1 MATREGIYVGGHEI
15 IERYVGSR
23 LVWEKRVFVK
33 RIDSSEEVSIND
45 GGGLTVSL
53 ITPSIRYSYSTGRW
67 GNGKLIIAGRTILVK
82 SAIAEIYTDSWNNR
96 TYYKVTVEFYNSSD
110 KSPFLSIG
118 NNHGFQF
125 YSKEKK
131 R

>member
-15 IERYVGSR
+15 VERYVGSR

-33 RIDSSEEVSIND
+33 QIDISEEVSIS
-45 GGGLTVSL
+45 GGSGLTVSL
-53 ITPSIRYSYSTGRW
+53 ETERNGQRNTGRW

-82 SAIAEIYTDSWNNR
+82 SATAEIYTNSWNNR
-96 TYYKVTVEFYNSSD
+96 SYYKITLEFYNSTD
-110 KSPFLSIG
+110 KDQFLSSRNYRG
-118 NNHGFQF
+118 LQF

>member
-15 IERYVGSR
+15 VERYVGSR
-23 LVWEKRVFVK
+23 LVWEKWVFVK
-33 RIDSSEEVSIND
+33 QIDISEEVSIS
-45 GGGLTVSL
+45 GGSGLTVSL
-53 ITPSIRYSYSTGRW
+53 EMERYRYRSTGRW

-82 SAIAEIYTDSWNNR
+82 SAAAEIYTSSRNDRS
-96 TYYKVTVEFYNSSD
+96 YYNITLEFYNSTD
-110 KSPFLSIG
+110 KDQFLSSR
-118 NNHGFQF
+118 NYHGLQF

>member
-15 IERYVGSR
+15 VERYVGSR
-23 LVWEKRVFVK
+23 LVWEKWVFVK
-33 RIDSSEEVSIND
+33 QIDISEEVSIS
-45 GGGLTVSL
+45 GGSGLTVSL
-53 ITPSIRYSYSTGRW
+53 ETERNGQRNTGRW

-82 SAIAEIYTDSWNNR
+82 SATAEIYTNSWNNR
-96 TYYKVTVEFYNSSD
+96 SYYKITLEFYNSTD
-110 KSPFLSIG
+110 KDQFLSSRNYRG
-118 NNHGFQF
+118 LQF

>member
-15 IERYVGSR
+15 LERYVGSR
-23 LVWEKRVFVK
+23 LIWEKWVFVK
-33 RIDSSEEVSIND
+33 RIDISEEVSIS
-45 GGGLTVSL
+45 GGSELTVSL
-53 ITPSIRYSYSTGRW
+53 ETERNGQRNTGRW

-82 SAIAEIYTDSWNNR
+82 SVTAEMYTDSFNNR
-96 TYYKVTVEFYNSSD
+96 TYYKVTVEFYNSTD
-110 KSPFLSIG
+110 KNQFLSSRNYRG
-118 NNHGFQF
+118 LQF

>member
-15 IERYVGSR
+15 LERYVGSR
-23 LVWEKRVFVK
+23 LIWEKWVFVK
-33 RIDSSEEVSIND
+33 RIDISEEVSIS
-45 GGGLTVSL
+45 GGSELTVL
-53 ITPSIRYSYSTGRW
+53 LTVARNGQRSTGRW

-82 SAIAEIYTDSWNNR
+82 SVTAEMYTDSFNNR
-96 TYYKVTVEFYNSSD
+96 TYYKVTVEFYNSTD
-110 KSPFLSIG
+110 KNQFLSSR
-118 NNHGFQF
+118 NNCGFQF

>member
-15 IERYVGSR
+15 VDRYVGSR
-23 LVWEKRVFVK
+23 LVWEKWVFVK
-33 RIDSSEEVSIND
+33 QIDISEEVSIS
-45 GGGLTVSL
+45 GGSGLTVSL
-53 ITPSIRYSYSTGRW
+53 ETERNGQRNTGRW

-82 SAIAEIYTDSWNNR
+82 SATAEIYTNSWNNR
-96 TYYKVTVEFYNSSD
+96 SYYKITLEFYNSTD
-110 KSPFLSIG
+110 KNQFLSSRNYRG
-118 NNHGFQF
+118 LQF

>member
-15 IERYVGSR
+15 VERYVGSR
-23 LVWEKRVFVK
+23 LVWEKWVFVK
-33 RIDSSEEVSIND
+33 QIDISEEVSIS
-45 GGGLTVSL
+45 GGSGLTVSL
-53 ITPSIRYSYSTGRW
+53 ETERNGQRNTGRW

-82 SAIAEIYTDSWNNR
+82 SATAEIYTNSWNNR
-96 TYYKVTVEFYNSSD
+96 SYYKITLEFYNSTD
-110 KSPFLSIG
+110 KDQFLSSRNYLG
-118 NNHGFQF
+118 LQF

>member
-15 IERYVGSR
+15 VERYVGSR
-23 LVWEKRVFVK
+23 LVWEKWVFVK
-33 RIDSSEEVSIND
+33 QIDISEEVSIS
-45 GGGLTVSL
+45 GGSGLTVSL
-53 ITPSIRYSYSTGRW
+53 ETERNGQRNTGRW

-82 SAIAEIYTDSWNNR
+82 SATAEIYTNSWNNR
-96 TYYKVTVEFYNSSD
+96 SYYKITLEFYNSTD
-110 KSPFLSIG
+110 KNQFLSSRNYRG
-118 NNHGFQF
+118 LQF

>member
-15 IERYVGSR
+15 VERYVGSR
-23 LVWEKRVFVK
+23 LVWEKWVFVK
-33 RIDSSEEVSIND
+33 QIDISEEVSIS
-45 GGGLTVSL
+45 GGSGLTVSL
-53 ITPSIRYSYSTGRW
+53 ETERNGQRNTGRW

-82 SAIAEIYTDSWNNR
+82 SATAEVYTNSWNNR
-96 TYYKVTVEFYNSSD
+96 SYYKITLEFYNSTD
-110 KSPFLSIG
+110 KDQFLSSR
-118 NNHGFQF
+118 NYRGFQF

>member
-23 LVWEKRVFVK
+23 LVWEKWVFVK
-33 RIDSSEEVSIND
+33 QIDISEEVSIS
-45 GGGLTVSL
+45 GGSGLTVSL
-53 ITPSIRYSYSTGRW
+53 ETERNGQRNTGRW

-82 SAIAEIYTDSWNNR
+82 SATAEIYTNSWNNR
-96 TYYKVTVEFYNSSD
+96 SYYKITLEFYNSTD
-110 KSPFLSIG
+110 KDQFLSSR
-118 NNHGFQF
+118 NYRGFQF

>member
-15 IERYVGSR
+15 VERYVGSR
-23 LVWEKRVFVK
+23 LVWEKWVFVK
-33 RIDSSEEVSIND
+33 QIDISEEVSIS
-45 GGGLTVSL
+45 GGSGLTVSL
-53 ITPSIRYSYSTGRW
+53 ETERNGQRNTGRW

-82 SAIAEIYTDSWNNR
+82 SATAEIYTNSWNNR
-96 TYYKVTVEFYNSSD
+96 TYYKVTLEFYNSTD
-110 KSPFLSIG
+110 KDQFLSSRNYRG
-118 NNHGFQF
+118 LQF

>member
-15 IERYVGSR
+15 VERYVGSR
-23 LVWEKRVFVK
+23 LVWEKWVFVK
-33 RIDSSEEVSIND
+33 QIDISEEVSIS
-45 GGGLTVSL
+45 GGSGLTVSL
-53 ITPSIRYSYSTGRW
+53 ETERNGQRNTGRW

-82 SAIAEIYTDSWNNR
+82 SATAEIYTNSWNNR
-96 TYYKVTVEFYNSSD
+96 SYYKITLEFYNSTD
-110 KSPFLSIG
+110 KDQFLSSR
-118 NNHGFQF
+118 NYRGFQF

>member
-15 IERYVGSR
+15 VERYVGSR
-23 LVWEKRVFVK
+23 LVWEKWVFVK
-33 RIDSSEEVSIND
+33 QIDISEEVSIS
-45 GGGLTVSL
+45 GGSGLTVSL
-53 ITPSIRYSYSTGRW
+53 ETERNGQRNTGRW

-82 SAIAEIYTDSWNNR
+82 SATAEVYTNSWNNR
-96 TYYKVTVEFYNSSD
+96 SYYKITLEFYNSTD
-110 KSPFLSIG
+110 KDQFLSSRNYRG
-118 NNHGFQF
+118 LQF

>member
-23 LVWEKRVFVK
+23 LVWEKWVFVK
-33 RIDSSEEVSIND
+33 QIDISEEVSTSG

-53 ITPSIRYSYSTGRW
+53 EIERNGQRNTGRW
-67 GNGKLIIAGRTILVK
+67 GNGKSIIAGRTILVK
-82 SAIAEIYTDSWNNR
+82 SATAEIYTNSWNN
-96 TYYKVTVEFYNSSD
+96 TLEFYNSTD
-110 KSPFLSIG
+110 KDQFLSSR
-118 NNHGFQF
+118 NYRGFQF

>member
-15 IERYVGSR
+15 LERYVGSR
-23 LVWEKRVFVK
+23 LIWEKWVFVK
-33 RIDSSEEVSIND
+33 RIDISEEVSIS
-45 GGGLTVSL
+45 GGSELTVL
-53 ITPSIRYSYSTGRW
+53 LTVERNGQRSTGRW

-82 SAIAEIYTDSWNNR
+82 SVTAEMYTDSFNNR
-96 TYYKVTVEFYNSSD
+96 TYYKVTVEFYNSTD
-110 KSPFLSIG
+110 KNQFLSSR
-118 NNHGFQF
+118 NNRGFQF

>member
-15 IERYVGSR
+15 VERYVGSR
-23 LVWEKRVFVK
+23 LVWERWVFVK
-33 RIDSSEEVSIND
+33 QIDISEEVSIS
-45 GGGLTVSL
+45 GGSGLTVSL
-53 ITPSIRYSYSTGRW
+53 ETERNGQRNTGRW

-82 SAIAEIYTDSWNNR
+82 SATAEIYTNSWNNR
-96 TYYKVTVEFYNSSD
+96 SYYKITLEFYNSTD
-110 KSPFLSIG
+110 KNQFLSSRNYRG
-118 NNHGFQF
+118 LQF